1 MLLFIFSIT
10 AIMWCFFA
18 YKFLWNFTEGI
29 TRFIQRKWLRITIQI
44 ILNTIFFVVL
54 GAALFSFLFVM
65 LAFNTGK
72 SKK

>member
-10 AIMWCFFA
+10 AIVWCFFA
-18 YKFLWNFTEGI
+18 YKFLWNLTERI

>member
-10 AIMWCFFA
+10 AIVWCFFA
-18 YKFLWNFTEGI
+18 YKFLWNFTERI
-29 TRFIQRKWLRITIQI
+29 TRFIQRTWLRITIQI

-54 GAALFSFLFVM
+54 GAALFSLLIVI